1 MKIDDLE
8 LMLLHDGELDRER
21 EQRIRAARL
30 HSPEL
35 GRRLDALS
43 SLGELVREWAEVN
56 AVDAARERRQL
67 RARKRRRVALA
78 SCSVLGACLVAW
90 ASASGSI
97 ENEGASTS
105 AAAVPP
111 REAVAVV
118 AVAAKGDGRAPVLVE
133 SVDFGRRAG
142 AIFML
147 ETESAPTTVVWL
159 PDGPEAGRIGTL

>member
-8 LMLLHDGELDRER
+8 LMLLHDGELDPER
-21 EQRIRAARL
+21 AQRIRAARL

-43 SLGELVREWAEVN
+43 SLGVLVREWAQQN
-56 AVDAARERRQL
+56 GVDAARERRA
-67 RARKRRRVALA
+67 RAARRRRGA
-78 SCSVLGACLVAW
+78 SIATCSVAAACLVSW
-90 ASASGSI
+90 ASTPVPV
-97 ENEGASTS
+97 ERASTDV
-105 AAAVPP
+105 AAAAAASH
-111 REAVAVV
+111 EALAVALKS
-118 AVAAKGDGRAPVLVE
+118 AEPSPVLVE

-147 ETESAPTTVVWL
+147 ETESAATTVVWL